1 MKKVIRLTENDL
13 INLVKRVM
21 NEQAVAPAQT
31 GTASLKAWNGLKGRL
46 RTAYYYEVADE
57 NKVTFKFDNWGSAT
71 VTYIPSTTKPGFGTL
86 GMEINFND
94 PNIVKQNGPLIAK
107 IQSLLGS
114 KFANNVLTA
123 NRPQGYLTQN
133 IDAVANILFNNIK
146 FNGNTWVNTPSD
158 VIVDKGE
165 IDANDFS
172 PR

>member
-21 NEQAVAPAQT
+21 NEQAAAPAQT
-31 GTASLKAWNGLKGRL
+31 ATTSLKAWNGLKGRL

-57 NKVTFKFDNWGSAT
+57 NKLTFKFDNWGTAT

-158 VIVDKGE
+158 AIIDKGE
-165 IDANDFS
+165 IQGGDFS